1 MYVCIWGSD
10 RLSKTPSSDLMYHLT
25 ASRPK
30 KLTPLVKKLVRS
42 TCSKSR
48 GQVDRNVVKRESEK
62 EEKQYLY

>member
-30 KLTPLVKKLVRS
+30 KLTPL
-42 TCSKSR
+42 SKSTLFQDPGANCPRVR
-48 GQVDRNVVKRESEK
+48 GPVLTGTHNR
-62 EEKQYLY
+62 